1 MGKKLDRALL
11 VVLALAFILRLAH
24 VLFLQ
29 ASPLGPRVFID
40 SEIYDSW
47 ALDIIKHGPIG
58 SNPFYQDP
66 LYPYFL
72 AFCYAVFG
80 HSFMVVRLI
89 QALLGTLVC
98 YLVYLG
104 AELLFSN
111 KKVSLLSALLAAVYQ
126 PFIFYDGE
134 VEKTALGVLLGAF
147 LAWSFLRAYRQKLD
161 WSLAGF
167 IVGLAT
173 LVRSNFLLFA
183 FGFALMLMLGK
194 KWRGL
199 LYFAAGAVLIL
210 GPVIVRNSILAKEF
224 TFTTTQAG
232 QNFYIGNSPYNKT
245 GDYDPPPWI
254 RHHPRF
260 EEEDFKSHAENK
272 LGRRLRPS
280 EISRYYFQESFNFIF
295 GSLGPFLEVTFKKV
309 LLYFNNYE
317 VPDNQDIGFVAIYS
331 PILKLPLLQFGF
343 VFSLALAGLMLA
355 RPRAL
360 EWIVWAA
367 FLLFALSVIAFFVF
381 SRYRVPAMPLVI
393 PFAALAA
400 VRLSELLRK
409 RDWGQALPALG
420 IAAAVFIL
428 TLVPLKSPRDLKLT
442 KAQCFANLA
451 TRFYQEDSVDK
462 AISVFN
468 KALAIAPYHSNSLHD
483 LGVIYFFKKDYAQ
496 AEQYL
501 TACLKVDPTH
511 YAANFFLGR
520 VFDEQSRWP
529 EALTAY
535 GKARSVQ
542 PGNLEIQF
550 NIATVLQKMGKY
562 QDALIVYDEMLK
574 IAPDNPLVYHN
585 LSVAY
590 FNMKQFEQAGTYLEK
605 AKALGM
611 TPNSMYEKALQQA
624 LGR

>member
-1 MGKKLDRALL
+1 MERRLNRTLL
-11 VVLALAFILRLAH
+11 LILALAFVLRLAH

-89 QALLGTLVC
+89 QALLGTVVC
-98 YLVYLG
+98 YLVYLC
-104 AELLFSN
+104 ADLLFSN
-111 KKVSLLSALLAAVYQ
+111 KKVSLISALLAAVYQ

-147 LAWSFLRAYRQKLD
+147 LAWSFLRAYRHKLN

-167 IVGLAT
+167 IIGLAT

-183 FGFALMLMLGK
+183 FGIALLLMLGK

-199 LYFAAGAVLIL
+199 LYFTAGAVLIL
-210 GPVIVRNSILAKEF
+210 GPVIVRNSILAKELS
-224 TFTTTQAG
+224 FTTTQAG

-245 GDYDPPPWI
+245 GDYAPPPWI

-280 EISRYYFQESFNFIF
+280 EISRYYFRESFNFISGSF
-295 GSLGPFLEVTFKKV
+295 GRFLQVTFKKV

-331 PILKLPLLQFGF
+331 PILKLPLLQFGL
-343 VFSLALAGLMLA
+343 VFSLAVAGFFLACRRTVDSLVWSGF
-355 RPRAL
+355 
-360 EWIVWAA
+360 IV
-367 FLLFALSVIAFFVF
+367 FAGSVIAFFVF
-381 SRYRVPAMPLVI
+381 SRYRIPSVPFLIPYAAFAIGQLIALIRKKDLKQVRLPL
-393 PFAALAA
+393 AGAA
-400 VRLSELLRK
+400 V
-409 RDWGQALPALG
+409 
-420 IAAAVFIL
+420 VFAL
-428 TLVPLKSPRDLKLT
+428 TLIPLRSERDLKLT

-451 TRFYQEDSVDK
+451 TRYYQEDSADK
-462 AISVFN
+462 AITVFN
-468 KALAIAPYHSNSLHD
+468 KALLIAPYHSNSLHD
-483 LGVIYFFKKDYAQ
+483 LGVIYFFKKDYTK

-501 TACLKVDPTH
+501 TACLKVEPTH

-520 VFDEQSRWP
+520 VYDEQGRLP
-529 EALTAY
+529 EALEAY

-550 NIATVLQKMGKY
+550 NIATVFQRMGRY
-562 QDALIVYDEMLK
+562 QDALVTYDEMLK

-590 FNMKQFEQAGTYLEK
+590 FNMKQYSQARAYLDK
-605 AKALGM
+605 VKALGM
-611 TPNSMYEKALQQA
+611 TPNPTYEKALEQA
-624 LGR
+624 LRR